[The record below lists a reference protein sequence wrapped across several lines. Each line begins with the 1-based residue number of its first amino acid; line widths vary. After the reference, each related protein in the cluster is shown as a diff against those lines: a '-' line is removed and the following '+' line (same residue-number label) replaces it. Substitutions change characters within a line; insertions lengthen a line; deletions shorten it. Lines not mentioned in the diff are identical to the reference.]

1 MSAIATA
8 TDLDEGVAG
17 FTDGNLTVLVTVE
30 WADVT
35 SFAQDG
41 GFRGEALRHAARP
54 ILQSKGQILGV
65 LWKTCTTREREREE
79 KQANKLKTVSTA
91 ASSERVDRN

>member
-65 LWKTCTTREREREE
+65 LWKTCTTRERERGKTS
-79 KQANKLKTVSTA
+79 KQTENRVNG
-91 ASSERVDRN
+91 SEQGKGG